1 MKLRVLVVDDEAAQR
16 NLVGGFL
23 KKQGYSVTTAGSAEE
38 AVSAAAGKFF
48 EIAVLDM
55 KLPGKTGLELLTDL
69 KKTNPDIQ
77 AVFVTAFGTL
87 ETAVEA
93 MKAGAFDFLTK
104 PVDLAHLLAILNKA
118 GEKHLLLDE
127 NKYLREKLEESYR
140 DSDII
145 AESPAMKEI
154 FSTVARVAQSDSTVL
169 IHGESGT
176 GKELI
181 ARALHRAGRRC
192 DKNFIAINCAAVP
205 ETLLEAELFGA
216 ERGAY
221 TGATTRRIGR
231 FELADGGTLF
241 LDEVGDM
248 PASIQAKL
256 LRVLELKSFE
266 RLGGNETVETDV
278 RVLAATHQDLQR
290 KISEGSFRSDLYYR
304 LNVIQIILPPLRT
317 RPEDILPL
325 VDKTIKRQN
334 AKLNKNI
341 TGITASTKDI
351 LLGYAWPGNVRELL
365 NLVER
370 ACVLSRRDVL
380 DVDDFPIP
388 AGRET
393 GMSGATVVQDINTPL
408 KTVERNHILRVLE
421 AHDWQ
426 VQQSADILGVH
437 RNTLRLKMKEYDI
450 GLNK

>member
-16 NLVGGFL
+16 KLVGGFL
-23 KKQGYSVTTAGSAEE
+23 KKQGYSVTTAASAEE
-38 AVSAAAGKFF
+38 AESAAEGKFF

-55 KLPGKTGLELLTDL
+55 KMPGKTGLELLTEL
-69 KKTNPDIQ
+69 KKNNPDIQ

-87 ETAVEA
+87 KTAVEA

-104 PVDLAHLLAILNKA
+104 PVDLSHLLAILNKA

-140 DSDII
+140 DSEII
-145 AESPAMKEI
+145 AESPLMKEV

-181 ARALHRAGRRC
+181 ARALHRAGPRREN
-192 DKNFIAINCAAVP
+192 NFIAINCAAVP

-221 TGATTRRIGR
+221 TGAVTRRIGR
-231 FELADGGTLF
+231 FELADRGTLF

-278 RVLAATHQDLQR
+278 RVLAATHQDLQQ
-290 KISEGSFRSDLYYR
+290 KINDGTFRSDLYYR
-304 LNVIQIILPPLRT
+304 LNVIQITLPPLRK

-325 VDKTIKRQN
+325 VEKTIKRQN
-334 AKLNKNI
+334 GKLNKNI
-341 TGITASTKDI
+341 SGITAPTKDI

-380 DVDDFPIP
+380 DVEDFPIP
-388 AGRET
+388 AGQET
-393 GMSGATVVQDINTPL
+393 SSTGTVRFADTNTPL

-421 AHDWQ
+421 THDWQ
-426 VQQSADILGVH
+426 LQQSADILGLH
-437 RNTLRLKMKEYDI
+437 RNTLRQKMKDYE
-450 GLNK
+450 LAR